1 MLTLLAA
8 GLIALQAPTDS
19 LDRKERAI
27 AAHVTA
33 HALEAIG
40 LLERVVNIN
49 SGTLNVDGVREV
61 GAVFRKE
68 FDALGFTTRWEDG
81 TGFKRGGHL
90 VAEKPGHGPRILLIG
105 HLDTVFE
112 KDSPFQRFRRID
124 SATATG
130 PGIIDMKGGD
140 VIIVQA
146 LKALAAAGVLKDLA
160 ITVIMTGDEEEPGDP
175 RSLARKTLI
184 DLARRHD
191 IAIGFEDGS
200 GDPHKAVV
208 ARRGFTGW
216 TLEVTALPAHSSLIF
231 RPEIGSGAIFETARI
246 LEAFHR
252 RLAGQ
257 PFVTFNPGIALGGT
271 AVTVDSTGVRG
282 TAFGKSNVV
291 AERMVVAGDLR
302 ILSPDQL
309 RDTKA
314 VMTEIVGQSYP
325 HATSTIRFEDG
336 YPPLPP
342 SDGNRE
348 LLAMYDRISR
358 QLGFGP
364 VEATDPMRAGA
375 ADVSFTS
382 GLVSMAMDGIGGAG
396 KNDHTADET
405 ADLSVF
411 PTLIKRAAILLYRL
425 GQRPGG
431 V

>member
-1 MLTLLAA
+1 MIASVFCMMTLATS
-8 GLIALQAPTDS
+8 PDS

-27 AAHVTA
+27 VAHVSA
-33 HALEAIG
+33 HAGEAID

-49 SGTLNVDGVREV
+49 SGTLNLQGVKEV
-61 GAVFRKE
+61 GAVFRRE
-68 FDALGFTTRWEDG
+68 FDALGFVTRWEDG
-81 TGFKRGGHL
+81 AGFNRAGHL
-90 VAEKPGHGPRILLIG
+90 VAEKAGRGARILLIG

-112 KDSPFQRFRRID
+112 PDSPFQRFQRID
-124 SATATG
+124 SVTAKG

-146 LKALAAAGVLKDLA
+146 LKALAATGALKDLA

-175 RSLARKTLI
+175 RSLARQPLI

-216 TLEVTALPAHSSLIF
+216 TLQVTALPAHSSLIF
-231 RPEIGSGAIFETARI
+231 RPEVGSGAIFETARI
-246 LEAFHR
+246 LEAFHQ

-257 PFVTFNPGIALGGT
+257 PFLTFNPGIALGGT
-271 AVTVDSTGVRG
+271 AVTLDSTGVRG

-291 AERMVVAGDLR
+291 ADQMVVNGDLR

-314 VMTEIVGQSYP
+314 TMAEIVSHSYP
-325 HATSTIRFEDG
+325 QASATIRFEDG

-375 ADVSFTS
+375 ADVSFTA

-396 KNDHTADET
+396 KNDHTPDET
-405 ADLSVF
+405 ADLGVF
-411 PTLIKRAAILLYRL
+411 PTLIKRAALLLYRL
-425 GQRPGG
+425 GQRPAGA
-431 V
+431 